1 MNQRTPPA
9 RSLDVA
15 SSGEGQAESEPV
27 ALLVDDEGLRAQ
39 AKAAL
44 DATGYRVAGP
54 EALESAPVLVVAE
67 SRDVVAAIADL
78 RARARIDVA
87 ILVLSRGDQSI
98 DAYRAGAHAVLRL
111 PLVPPELA
119 SAVASAFGKA
129 SDRRPAVGPRM
140 PDWNVP
146 VHSPM
151 IGRISAALSHE
162 LGNPL
167 AVMSMNLEIVL
178 DECER
183 LTESERL
190 LRDILDAPAEER
202 AARIETARAHVA
214 TAPPPDEVFEALVDA
229 RASLDRMRALLSQIK
244 ELGGR
249 PVRTVAAVDL
259 AAATRA
265 ALAAAAEALAG
276 IAVEEVVDRGA
287 AGMGNA
293 TIVEAIVTHLVNN
306 AAVAARQL
314 TSPRV
319 RVQLQ
324 SSGPSGEEAI
334 ITVQDNGPG
343 IDPEIQ
349 EKVFEPFYTT
359 RRGQGGVGLGLA
371 LCREY
376 AQQIGARLTLW
387 SLPGRGACFRLYLHR
402 AK

>member
-9 RSLDVA
+9 RSIHTA
-15 SSGEGQAESEPV
+15 SMGEGQAADEPI
-27 ALLVDDEGLRAQ
+27 ALLVDDEGVRAQ
-39 AKAAL
+39 VEGVLASS
-44 DATGYRVAGP
+44 GYRVKGP
-54 EALESAPVLVVAE
+54 EATETAPVLVVAPTG
-67 SRDVVAAIADL
+67 DVVATIAAL

-87 ILVLSRGDQSI
+87 VLVLSRGDRST

-111 PLVPPELA
+111 PMVAPELA
-119 SAVASAFGKA
+119 SSAASAFGKT
-129 SDRRPAVGPRM
+129 SDRRPAVGQRA
-140 PDWNVP
+140 PDWNMP
-146 VHSPM
+146 AHSPM

-167 AVMSMNLEIVL
+167 AVMSMNLELVL

-190 LRDILDAPAEER
+190 LRELLAAAPADR
-202 AARIETARAHVA
+202 AARIEAAHA
-214 TAPPPDEVFEALVDA
+214 HLQTAPPQHELFEALVDA
-229 RASLDRMRALLSQIK
+229 RGSLDRMRALLSQIK

-259 AAATRA
+259 AVAMREGRQGADA
-265 ALAAAAEALAG
+265 DLQG
-276 IAVEEVVDRGA
+276 VAVEEVIDQGA
-287 AGMGNA
+287 WGMGNA
-293 TIVEAIVTHLVNN
+293 TLIASIVTHLLSN
-306 AAVAARQL
+306 AAMSARQL

-319 RVQLQ
+319 RIHLYF
-324 SSGPSGEEAI
+324 SGEEAVI
-334 ITVQDNGPG
+334 AVQDNGPG

-371 LCREY
+371 LAREY

-387 SLPGRGACFRLYLHR
+387 SIPGRGACFRLCMHR
-402 AK
+402 AR